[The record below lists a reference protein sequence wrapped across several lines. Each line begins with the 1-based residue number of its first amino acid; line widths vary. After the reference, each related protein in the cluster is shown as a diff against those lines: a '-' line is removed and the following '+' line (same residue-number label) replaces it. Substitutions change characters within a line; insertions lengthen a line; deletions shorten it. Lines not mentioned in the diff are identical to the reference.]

1 MRRTKIFLATAAV
14 LIAMLA
20 AFAAPAMADNRHN
33 DNRDNDNC
41 CNHNFFDRHDD
52 NCCNDNFFDRHDVD
66 DNDFIGVSPFIGFT
80 PFVSVLDDLNTEQV
94 GNNNPLEG
102 DCVPTDLDFDGF
114 IAEWEVTCFV

>member
-14 LIAMLA
+14 LVAMLA
-20 AFAAPAMADNRHN
+20 AFAAPAMANN
-33 DNRDNDNC
+33 
-41 CNHNFFDRHDD
+41 RHDD
-52 NCCNDNFFDRHDVD
+52 NCCNHNFFDRHDVD
-66 DNDFIGVSPFIGFT
+66 DNDFIGFSPFIGFT
-80 PFVSVLDDLNTEQV
+80 PFVSVIDDLDTEQV

>member
-1 MRRTKIFLATAAV
+1 MRRTKMFLATAAV
-14 LIAMLA
+14 LVAMLA
-20 AFAAPAMADNRHN
+20 AFAAPAMANNRH
-33 DNRDNDNC
+33 DDNC

-52 NCCNDNFFDRHDVD
+52 NCCKDNFFDRHDVD
-66 DNDFIGVSPFIGFT
+66 DNDFIGFT
-80 PFVSVLDDLNTEQV
+80 PFISVLDDLETEQV

>member
-1 MRRTKIFLATAAV
+1 MRRTKMFLATVAV

-20 AFAAPAMADNRHN
+20 AFAAPAMANN
-33 DNRDNDNC
+33 
-41 CNHNFFDRHDD
+41 RHDD

-66 DNDFIGVSPFIGFT
+66 DNDFLGFSPFIGFT
-80 PFVSVLDDLNTEQV
+80 PFVSVIDDLETEQV

-114 IAEWEVTCFV
+114 IAEWEITCFV